1 MGEDVTRRARPAT
14 GTSYPGEHP
23 GGAVDGSGR
32 KRGRRTAGGVGEKGG
47 SIAKALAILEGV
59 TEDSK
64 PTAIS
69 DLAVAL
75 DLPKPTGHRIAK
87 VLEEQGFLGRE
98 PGTRRFVEGQ
108 RLVELALKVLSAF
121 AQRAPRHAIL
131 QALSEEVGETCN
143 LGVLAGN
150 QVVYLDRVEAV
161 WPLGLNFSAGS
172 RVPLHCTSIGKLLLS
187 HQPRRQRE
195 RLVTSVPFKRY
206 TENTIT
212 EPDRL
217 MAELERIRERAVATD
232 NQEFLAG
239 VVCVAVPVAGPGG
252 RICAGLAISAP
263 EARLTLAEALR
274 HVPTMRDAAARLSE
288 TLSGQ
293 DTGQDDED

>member
-1 MGEDVTRRARPAT
+1 
-14 GTSYPGEHP
+14 
-23 GGAVDGSGR
+23 
-32 KRGRRTAGGVGEKGG
+32 
-47 SIAKALAILEGV
+47 
-59 TEDSK
+59 
-64 PTAIS
+64 
-69 DLAVAL
+69 
-75 DLPKPTGHRIAK
+75 PKPTGHRIAK

-161 WPLGLNFSAGS
+161 WPLGLSFSAGS

-187 HQPRRQRE
+187 HQPRRQRQ
-195 RLVTSVPFKRY
+195 RLITSVPFKRY

-217 MAELERIRERAVATD
+217 MAELERIREHDAATD

-274 HVPTMRDAAARLSE
+274 HVPTMRNAAARLSE
-288 TLSGQ
+288 TLSAQ
-293 DTGQDDED
+293 ETGPDPED